1 MTALYVALS
10 SVLSMLTTKQL
21 TIGAGYI
28 SAPYFMGVWCNG
40 NTTSSNLVDVGSI
53 PTTSANYILRYYD

>member
-1 MTALYVALS
+1 
-10 SVLSMLTTKQL
+10 MLTTKQL

-53 PTTSANYILRYYD
+53 PTTLAKFIKFFNLTVDIDAIVAYIN